1 MRGLLAGLLILVGL
15 ACAVY
20 LQTMAYVGGNV
31 LESGRF
37 ADTTLEVLAGDAG
50 SAAAARVLTAEVD
63 RSATRRGVVV
73 PAETRALV
81 EAGLTQVLRRPG
93 TVDVLRP
100 VVTGAHRALLDGRDA
115 RFSLAPLR
123 PQVVRAVEAREPA
136 AVSLVPPESDFP
148 VVRVPVSWREAGPVE
163 LAGTLRDGRGTAALI
178 AVAAFVLAVVVSRRR
193 PAALIAIGAA
203 LCVTAVLPLLVRG
216 GAGAAAAGL
225 VDSDVADPL
234 AQALVD
240 GFTSGYLTAALET
253 VIVGGVVIAAGILM
267 GGRGR

>member
-81 EAGLTQVLRRPG
+81 EAGLRRCCAGRDGGRAAAGRHRRPPG
-93 TVDVLRP
+93 PAGRPRRAVLA
-100 VVTGAHRALLDGRDA
+100 GAAA
-115 RFSLAPLR
+115 